1 MKKHIVLLTI
11 LVGGF
16 FAGPVL
22 SQQEQKAAEGG
33 AKSGG
38 PNGYGQLQWGTTL
51 SAAKEKVEGKITFV
65 DEKRIIVSKDG
76 DIEYRYGFF
85 YKEPAP
91 EEGNAKKPIESEK
104 KGGEQPSQKSE
115 AGEAKLYFVLVRFPY
130 LPMEEVKKK
139 IEEKYGPYTGET
151 LKNNRGAIIWDYSTT
166 TIVLWVD
173 NYEKSP
179 FCRKI
184 TYIGKEIAKEVN
196 DYQVKVFT
204 DREREILRKLSP

>member
-1 MKKHIVLLTI
+1 MKKNIVLLTL
-11 LVGGF
+11 LVLGSL
-16 FAGPVL
+16 AGPAL
-22 SQQEQKAAEGG
+22 SQQEQKGAQGE

-38 PNGYGQLQWGTTL
+38 PDGYSQLQWGTTL

-85 YKEPAP
+85 YMETPP
-91 EEGNAKKPIESEK
+91 EESGAKKTIDAGK
-104 KGGEQPSQKSE
+104 KSSEQPSQKSQ

-151 LKNNRGAIIWDYSTT
+151 LKNNRGAILWDFSST

-173 NYEKSP
+173 EYEKKP

-184 TYIGKEIAKEVN
+184 TYIGKDIAKEVN

-204 DREREILRKLSP
+204 EREREILRKLSP

>member
-1 MKKHIVLLTI
+1 MKKNIVLLPL
-11 LVGGF
+11 LVLGL
-16 FAGPVL
+16 FAGPAL
-22 SQQEQKAAEGG
+22 SQQEQKSAEGG

-38 PNGYGQLQWGTTL
+38 PNGYGQLQWGTAL

-85 YKEPAP
+85 YKETTP
-91 EEGNAKKPIESEK
+91 EDSGAKKTIDTEK
-104 KGGEQPSQKSE
+104 KSPEQPSQKSE

-151 LKNNRGAIIWDYSTT
+151 LKNNRGAILWNFSST

-173 NYEKSP
+173 DYEKSP

-204 DREREILRKLSP
+204 DREREVLRKLSP